1 MKKEYIAP
9 ESRLFAIN
17 ISENIA
23 DSIGGDIGGSSEISG
38 SAVIQFYQYADGC
51 RKIYTRVETALVN
64 PSYTTFPQFYNEL
77 LGYGADVYFN
87 CFRYQF
93 G

>member
-1 MKKEYIAP
+1 MKKDYIIP

-23 DSIGGDIGGSSEISG
+23 DSIGGDMGGSSEISG
-38 SAVIQFYQYADGC
+38 SAVIQFYQYSDGC
-51 RKIYTRVETALVN
+51 RKIYTKIEQAPVN
-64 PSYTTFPQFYNEL
+64 PNNVNFIDFYNEIL
-77 LGYGADVYFN
+77 SYGADVYFN